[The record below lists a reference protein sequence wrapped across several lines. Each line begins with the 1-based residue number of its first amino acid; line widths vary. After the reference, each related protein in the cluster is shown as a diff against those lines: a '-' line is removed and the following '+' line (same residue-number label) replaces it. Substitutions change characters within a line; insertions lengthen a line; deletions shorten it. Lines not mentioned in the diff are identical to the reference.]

1 MKDGGYNGM
10 HHSEPAHPYT
20 HTATVSPPE
29 ELDMLTIAGASE
41 RMVWGQENLECD
53 LFADVVGAVLASI
66 RRPGVPDAMIGLRY
80 FIAKRARYHCGIL
93 GAFHS
98 GRECQHK

>member
-1 MKDGGYNGM
+1 M

-29 ELDMLTIAGASE
+29 ELGMLTIAGASE
-41 RMVWGQENLECD
+41 RVVWGQENLECD

-66 RRPGVPDAMIGLRY
+66 RRPGVYDTSSRNALVTTVV
-80 FIAKRARYHCGIL
+80 FWARFTRVVNI
-93 GAFHS
+93 S
-98 GRECQHK
+98 TSDW